1 MTLPRFLYGDPSK
14 HVDYIRRKR
23 EQYEASQKQNKA
35 DRAKEGLE
43 KLFKSNDEKEKE
55 NG

>member
-1 MTLPRFLYGDPSK
+1 MPLPKFLYDDPSK

-35 DRAKEGLE
+35 DKAKQGLEQLFKEG
-43 KLFKSNDEKEKE
+43 KKRA
-55 NG
+55 

>member
-1 MTLPRFLYGDPSK
+1 MTLPRFLYGDPSN
-14 HVDYIRRKR
+14 HVDWVRKKR
-23 EQYEASQKQNKA
+23 KEYE
-35 DRAKEGLE
+35 DRQQDKGKEGLE